1 MMSKKPKIDHEY
13 HAGKDKLK
21 ITIEGYSL
29 NKKSR
34 AAIIKKVTHEV
45 ERSPDKMIKDYKKSK
60 KGSGKKILGH
70 QKFSKTL
77 EEVGD

>member
-1 MMSKKPKIDHEY
+1 MSKKPKIDHEY

-29 NKKSR
+29 SKKSR
-34 AAIIKKVTHEV
+34 AAIIKEVTHAV
-45 ERSPDKMIKDYKKSK
+45 ERSPDVADDKKKSK
-60 KGSGKKILGH
+60 KGSGKKIPGH
-70 QKFSKTL
+70 QKFPKTF

>member
-1 MMSKKPKIDHEY
+1 VSKKPKIDHEY

-29 NKKSR
+29 SKKSR
-34 AAIIKKVTHEV
+34 AAIVKKVTHAV
-45 ERSPDKMIKDYKKSK
+45 ERSPDDKKKSK
-60 KGSGKKILGH
+60 KGSGKKIPGH
-70 QKFSKTL
+70 QKFSKTF